1 MSDDEEVLVPSAD
14 LLESMRAVGYS
25 LETAVADLIDNSLAA
40 NAKNIWVNFESNPE
54 LYVSITDDGRGMDK
68 DTLRTAMKL
77 AGRSPVSAREKD
89 DLGRF
94 GLGLK
99 TASLSQCR
107 NLTVATKSAKADT
120 FVASWDL
127 DYISQKKDWVLRWL
141 DVRVL
146 EYLPSFERFHQSK
159 SGTQVI
165 WRNLDLL
172 LSTPA
177 VDSDEFSELKE
188 SVAKHLSLVFH
199 RYMQLVGNQKV
210 RIYLNNSELKPMD
223 PFLESAPGT
232 QIKDEISI
240 RIGESTVTAK
250 PFILPDQNKLTK
262 AQRDQALIGETMR
275 ETQGFYIYR
284 NKRLLSWG
292 TWFRMTGK
300 SELSKLARVRV
311 DTPNS
316 LDKEWRLGIMKSS
329 VQPPKV
335 LRDRLRSIVPR
346 IVGDSQRVTRGR
358 NVLAL
363 GAQGSTWKI
372 IELGD
377 GAFSLNLNL
386 DYPIIRALDESLNA
400 SQRKQLIALFDAI
413 ETQFPFNEIH
423 DRLTSDNAVTEEKS
437 EFPVRELYLALLSLN
452 ADPEVAFV
460 ELLRTPPISTT
471 PGMRADI
478 ERRKSEF
485 IELAR
490 GEKA

>member
-1 MSDDEEVLVPSAD
+1 VAYEDEVLVPSAD

-25 LETAVADLIDNSLAA
+25 LETAIADLIDNSLAA
-40 NAKNIWVNFESNPE
+40 NAKNVWVNFENSPE
-54 LYVSITDDGRGMDK
+54 LHVCITDDGRGMDK

-77 AGRSPVSAREKD
+77 AGRSPVSTREKD

-107 NLTVATKSAKADT
+107 NLIVATKSARSET

-127 DYISQKKDWVLRWL
+127 DYISKKEDWVLRWL
-141 DVRVL
+141 KPEDL
-146 EYLPSFERFHQSK
+146 ESLPSFEKFEQS
-159 SGTQVI
+159 SHGTQVI

-172 LSTPA
+172 LSSPT

-199 RYMQLVGNQKV
+199 RFMQQVGNQKV

-232 QIKDEISI
+232 QVRDEISI
-240 RIGESTVTAK
+240 RIGDSTVTAK
-250 PFILPDQNKLTK
+250 PFILPDQNRLTK
-262 AQRDQALIGETMR
+262 PQRDLALIGETMR

-346 IVGDSQRVTRGR
+346 IVGDSQRVTR
-358 NVLAL
+358 AKD
-363 GAQGSTWKI
+363 STWTIK
-372 IELGD
+372 ELGD

-386 DYPIIRALDESLNA
+386 EYPLVRALDETLNPT
-400 SQRKQLIALFDAI
+400 QRKQLTALFEAI
-413 ETQFPFNEIH
+413 ETLFPFNEIH
-423 DRLTSDNAVTEEKS
+423 DRLTSDHAATEERS
-437 EFPVRELYLALLSLN
+437 DFPVRELYLALLSLN
-452 ADPEVAFV
+452 TDPEAAFV
-460 ELLRTPPISTT
+460 ELLGTPPISTT
-471 PGMRADI
+471 PGMRSDI
-478 ERRKSEF
+478 ESRKAEF

-490 GEKA
+490 GEK